1 MAEEFSETG
10 GAAQQQQPPSRP
22 WMRIIMQIVIFQL
35 VMRFFGGNKTPKV
48 KDPVTGEIVPPLQS
62 ALYAGEP
69 FDAFMFLS
77 PEPVESWTEL
87 TKVGELVMTVP
98 YQTLKSDMWKKD
110 IKTDY
115 NYTMTAEM
123 LESLTMPIS
132 EQQRLRRL
140 KTAQQERQPDQT
152 PDPSRT
158 GDAEPAKE
166 PVDEDKTQADQ
177 DDSLVTAGDGGG
189 VSGGAARVNANP
201 DDPNVSKFAAMY
213 EELQKGVARS
223 KLGPLD
229 HASVYLTI
237 AVVPHS
243 SYRERSV
250 AEDLYAESSVRDS
263 DLWRISVYSTPVV
276 RWVEPFTTQELQSL
290 LETSSPFTP
299 PSDFSDSASSS
310 KKSAAEKEPQ
320 PHWVSRLDVRVIHDT
335 SPLTPQGLANVMLR
349 RHITIVPSKGAYL
362 PVIFPSDFWAL
373 ERQYVPLNDTLKDSP
388 VQLHLTFNL
397 MSQWLFTLQ
406 SQLQESWA
414 PTPSPSPTTTSQ
426 AESALSALTFQTHTR
441 KETFMFKRI
450 LLDTNPFFLAFSACF
465 IMLHT
470 AFSFLAFKNDV
481 QFWRRNESMQ
491 GLSALSVLVSFV
503 CEVVIGLYLFDS
515 ADTSWLIMFEIFMGI
530 GAPRGEAGRDKP
542 QQLWSYWPYRQW
554 RRACVYVCM
563 CACVYVCVCVCVC
576 VCMCVRVH
584 LSYFHDVW
592 C

>member
-243 SYRERSV
+243 SYKERSV

-310 KKSAAEKEPQ
+310 KKSAAEKVWLTTYIYILFCNLS
-320 PHWVSRLDVRVIHDT
+320 HFVSTAAAARDRWGREAT
-335 SPLTPQGLANVMLR
+335 PL
-349 RHITIVPSKGAYL
+349 
-362 PVIFPSDFWAL
+362 
-373 ERQYVPLNDTLKDSP
+373 
-388 VQLHLTFNL
+388 
-397 MSQWLFTLQ
+397 
-406 SQLQESWA
+406 SWA
-414 PTPSPSPTTTSQ
+414 FIIDSSLQRPVLLLLLL
-426 AESALSALTFQTHTR
+426 LS
-441 KETFMFKRI
+441 FMF
-450 LLDTNPFFLAFSACF
+450 TSAAAGA
-465 IMLHT
+465 T
-470 AFSFLAFKNDV
+470 AAL
-481 QFWRRNESMQ
+481 
-491 GLSALSVLVSFV
+491 GLP
-503 CEVVIGLYLFDS
+503 
-515 ADTSWLIMFEIFMGI
+515 T
-530 GAPRGEAGRDKP
+530 
-542 QQLWSYWPYRQW
+542 
-554 RRACVYVCM
+554 RRARHPRHLPSHPAG
-563 CACVYVCVCVCVC
+563 ACKRHVAP
-576 VCMCVRVH
+576 
-584 LSYFHDVW
+584 
-592 C
+592 

>member
-140 KTAQQERQPDQT
+140 KTAQQERQPDQSTEDT

-166 PVDEDKTQADQ
+166 PVDEDKAQIDQ

-243 SYRERSV
+243 SYKERSV

-441 KETFMFKRI
+441 KETFMFK
-450 LLDTNPFFLAFSACF
+450 
-465 IMLHT
+465 
-470 AFSFLAFKNDV
+470 V
-481 QFWRRNESMQ
+481 GERRVYIQNRPTDRPTHSLTHS
-491 GLSALSVLVSFV
+491 LS
-503 CEVVIGLYLFDS
+503 D
-515 ADTSWLIMFEIFMGI
+515 
-530 GAPRGEAGRDKP
+530 
-542 QQLWSYWPYRQW
+542 
-554 RRACVYVCM
+554 
-563 CACVYVCVCVCVC
+563 
-576 VCMCVRVH
+576 
-584 LSYFHDVW
+584 
-592 C
+592 